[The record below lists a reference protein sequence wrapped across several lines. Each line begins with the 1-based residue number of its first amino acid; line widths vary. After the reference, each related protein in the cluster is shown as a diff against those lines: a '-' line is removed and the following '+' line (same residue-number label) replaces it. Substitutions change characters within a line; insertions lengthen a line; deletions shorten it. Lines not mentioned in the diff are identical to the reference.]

1 MVKEFTE
8 NAALQNPFKQG
19 KERYKSFRNAYQ
31 RRSNNID
38 WNHNTKLAIN
48 ITNLTK
54 NIHNYFYV
62 IMRIEISMAMLSQ
75 PEIIDKINKSS

>member
-1 MVKEFTE
+1 
-8 NAALQNPFKQG
+8 
-19 KERYKSFRNAYQ
+19 
-31 RRSNNID
+31 
-38 WNHNTKLAIN
+38 LAIN

-75 PEIIDKINKSS
+75 PEMFDKINKSS